1 MIKTWLL
8 ASIICCGGMLVQAQ
22 TKPATI
28 TVNGEV
34 TTPLTLTLESLNQM
48 KKSSVTAA
56 DKDGKSHVYS
66 GVALYD
72 ILQAAGVTFGS
83 ALRGEN
89 MAKYLLVKSGD
100 GYEVLFS
107 LPEIDPAFND
117 KTILVAMES
126 DGQALP
132 QGKGPYRLVVPGE
145 KRPARWVWEVTTLTV
160 GFAK

>member
-8 ASIICCGGMLVQAQ
+8 AILCSGSILATAQ

-28 TVNGEV
+28 TVTGEV
-34 TTPLTLTLESLNQM
+34 TTPLTLTPETLQQM
-48 KKSSVTAA
+48 KKSTVTAA

-72 ILQAAGVTFGS
+72 ILQAAGVTFGT

-117 KTILVAMES
+117 KTILLAMES
-126 DGQALP
+126 DGQPLP
-132 QGKGPYRLVVPGE
+132 SGKGPYRLVVPGE
-145 KRPARWVWEVTTLTV
+145 KRPARWVWEVTTLTI